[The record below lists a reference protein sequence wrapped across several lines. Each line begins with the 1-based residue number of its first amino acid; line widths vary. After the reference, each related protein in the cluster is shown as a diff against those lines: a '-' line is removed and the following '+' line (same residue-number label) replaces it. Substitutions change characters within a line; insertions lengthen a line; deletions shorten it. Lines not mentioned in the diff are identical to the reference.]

1 MQLIDLLTADDVVF
15 AIRGADI
22 GAAAASLLRITLP
35 RHGVEPAETE
45 RLVQAVLA
53 RERETPTLCGA
64 IAIPHARDARVKEFI
79 VSIAVNPAG
88 VVEGAYCVGC
98 CWALMAALFALGVM
112 GITWM
117 VVIAAVIAIEKLW
130 PSERVAEGATIGLL
144 LALALGV
151 AFFPAQLPGL
161 TVPM

>member
-35 RHGVEPAETE
+35 RHGIEPAETE

-64 IAIPHARDARVKEFI
+64 IAIPHARDARVKEFLVAI
-79 VSIAVNPAG
+79 GINREATPCVLIAFLSPEARRAERLDLLARLARLSRDN
-88 VVEGAYCVGC
+88 
-98 CWALMAALFALGVM
+98 AAINA
-112 GITWM
+112 
-117 VVIAAVIAIEKLW
+117 IAAATT
-130 PSERVAEGATIGLL
+130 AEAVL
-144 LALALGV
+144 
-151 AFFPAQLPGL
+151 
-161 TVPM
+161 

>member
-1 MQLIDLLTADDVVF
+1 MQLIDLLTADAVVF

-64 IAIPHARDARVKEFI
+64 IAIPHARDARVKEFLVAI
-79 VSIAVNPAG
+79 GINPDG
-88 VVEGAYCVGC
+88 VVEGEATPRVLI
-98 CWALMAALFALGVM
+98 AFLSPEARRAEHLDLLARLARLSRDNAAISA
-112 GITWM
+112 
-117 VVIAAVIAIEKLW
+117 IAAATTGEAVLEVIR
-130 PSERVAEGATIGLL
+130 ER
-144 LALALGV
+144 
-151 AFFPAQLPGL
+151 PR
-161 TVPM
+161 

>member
-15 AIRGADI
+15 TIRGADI

-64 IAIPHARDARVKEFI
+64 IAIPHARDARVAEFLVAI
-79 VSIAVNPAG
+79 ARTVEACRRACLDVSVPAG
-88 VVEGAYCVGC
+88 SSTTNAVGPNR
-98 CWALMAALFALGVM
+98 WSSKPTA
-112 GITWM
+112 
-117 VVIAAVIAIEKLW
+117 
-130 PSERVAEGATIGLL
+130 
-144 LALALGV
+144 
-151 AFFPAQLPGL
+151 LPG
-161 TVPM
+161 